1 MAKGKAERNKQILLA
16 ALGAGFAAAL
26 IYEFFIGGPTPRTS
40 RKVTANSNA
49 AAASSSSQSSANQ
62 SGSRPDLTTRR
73 VSTPSE
79 QQFRLQVLL
88 ANQTPLD
95 LSVFRHTGGSAEPG
109 TRGSIFAYYIKPPEP
124 PPQEKPPPIEIKGLQ
139 PQSAVA
145 GTPRKFTL
153 SVFANKMPA
162 DATLYLNGN
171 PRPSKRAGE
180 NQLTTDIDPSEYTA
194 PASFNVEVKS
204 QSNPAGFYSAQLQFV
219 IQPSPDPPFKYI
231 GRLGNMEHPETNFGL
246 FEMTATK
253 DVKRAKK
260 GDTISN
266 VWRLEVVAA
275 NYVELTQTQYDIK
288 KRIPLQDKAFK

>member
-49 AAASSSSQSSANQ
+49 AAASSSSQRSANPYRA
-62 SGSRPDLTTRR
+62 RPGLTNRQGNT
-73 VSTPSE
+73 TFQHQIP
-79 QQFRLQVLL
+79 LQVVP

-162 DATLYLNGN
+162 DATLY
-171 PRPSKRAGE
+171 
-180 NQLTTDIDPSEYTA
+180 
-194 PASFNVEVKS
+194 
-204 QSNPAGFYSAQLQFV
+204 
-219 IQPSPDPPFKYI
+219 
-231 GRLGNMEHPETNFGL
+231 
-246 FEMTATK
+246 
-253 DVKRAKK
+253 
-260 GDTISN
+260 
-266 VWRLEVVAA
+266 
-275 NYVELTQTQYDIK
+275 
-288 KRIPLQDKAFK
+288 